1 MALKSFVLKHF
12 FIIKQSAKINT
23 EYSLPASSDDDNTV
37 LIIKSL
43 LDHMI
48 KLDQFVDMTLET
60 LEERIKTQKMEG
72 KIINKKL
79 NDVDSF

>member
-1 MALKSFVLKHF
+1 MSLRSFVLKHF
-12 FIIKQSAKINT
+12 FIIKQSAKTNT

-48 KLDQFVDMTLET
+48 KLYQFVDMTLET

-79 NDVDSF
+79 HDEDSF

>member
-1 MALKSFVLKHF
+1 
-12 FIIKQSAKINT
+12 
-23 EYSLPASSDDDNTV
+23 
-37 LIIKSL
+37 
-43 LDHMI
+43 MI